1 MAARSLTYPFQPAFR
16 PEFIALLRSTAEPAP
31 WEGLSAIDWA
41 RTFDA
46 GLANVLAAAGYAE
59 LHARL
64 TRQQLAA
71 FCARD
76 DVPIALRVAAV
87 MAWGRA
93 NYRSTRNNKL
103 LWASIPRIAALIE
116 RLPGMTRAQAFDD
129 FQHLASSR
137 ILQGMRASFF
147 TKLMF
152 FMRCPGALILDQ
164 WLGKSVLALSEE
176 NWHAKAG
183 GAPAFMRSRDHFIR
197 LSPGGTGIHERMSGH
212 DYERY
217 CLALESL
224 ARPLGCLDA
233 ADTERWLFSEP
244 RSEWRRLLKTLDW
257 KASTVRAA
265 IY

>member
-103 LWASIPRIAALIE
+103 LWAFHPQNR
-116 RLPGMTRAQAFDD
+116 RTDRAT
-129 FQHLASSR
+129 SR
-137 ILQGMRASFF
+137 ND
-147 TKLMF
+147 
-152 FMRCPGALILDQ
+152 P
-164 WLGKSVLALSEE
+164 
-176 NWHAKAG
+176 
-183 GAPAFMRSRDHFIR
+183 
-197 LSPGGTGIHERMSGH
+197 SPGIRRFPASRFQSHPAGHARFVLHQVDVLYAVSRGSHSGSMAGQERSCAERGKLACEGRRSAGIH
-212 DYERY
+212 
-217 CLALESL
+217 AVT
-224 ARPLGCLDA
+224 RPFHPVKSWGNRHSR
-233 ADTERWLFSEP
+233 TH
-244 RSEWRRLLKTLDW
+244 
-257 KASTVRAA
+257 VRA
-265 IY
+265 